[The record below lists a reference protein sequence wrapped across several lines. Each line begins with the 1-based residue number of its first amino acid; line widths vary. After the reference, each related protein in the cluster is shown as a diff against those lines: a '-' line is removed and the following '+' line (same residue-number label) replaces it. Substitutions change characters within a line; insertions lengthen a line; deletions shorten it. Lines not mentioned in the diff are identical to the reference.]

1 MSNKFSQEKDFRVCA
16 ARLSTIPMKK
26 LIPRNCV
33 TWLPLQ
39 KLCDM
44 VATSTRVVSA
54 VVPLACPISW
64 YGCCGCDASRL
75 RAHSSPVPDASP
87 CSADAPPRRRIAC
100 KTASHLLRLDFLIF
114 LLKKQQHLVS
124 STTSTSALP
133 RAMGALERSAVAP
146 SSSRDRSMLVEPR
159 TTCKNSLKL
168 IYSFALKVLRYLWCK
183 DS

>member
-54 VVPLACPISW
+54 VVPLACPIS
-64 YGCCGCDASRL
+64 
-75 RAHSSPVPDASP
+75 
-87 CSADAPPRRRIAC
+87 
-100 KTASHLLRLDFLIF
+100 
-114 LLKKQQHLVS
+114 
-124 STTSTSALP
+124 
-133 RAMGALERSAVAP
+133 
-146 SSSRDRSMLVEPR
+146 
-159 TTCKNSLKL
+159 
-168 IYSFALKVLRYLWCK
+168 
-183 DS
+183 